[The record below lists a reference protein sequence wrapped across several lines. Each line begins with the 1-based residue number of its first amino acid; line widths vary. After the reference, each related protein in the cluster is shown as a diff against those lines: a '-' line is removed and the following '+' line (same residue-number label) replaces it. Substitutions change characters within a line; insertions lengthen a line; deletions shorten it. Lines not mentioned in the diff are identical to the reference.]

1 MIDPEE
7 LQITP
12 LSVTN
17 AIKKVILLE
26 IVPPDLLE
34 IVIQD
39 EEDQLIIVITDLTHG
54 PSISTTLIMMTL
66 KPKYISKIPK
76 PEVTTLSL
84 GVNKE

>member
-39 EEDQLIIVITDLTHG
+39 EED
-54 PSISTTLIMMTL
+54 
-66 KPKYISKIPK
+66 
-76 PEVTTLSL
+76 
-84 GVNKE
+84 

>member
-7 LQITP
+7 LQIIL

-39 EEDQLIIVITDLTHG
+39 EKDQPIIITTDSTPG

-66 KPKYISKIPK
+66 KPKYISIIPE

>member
-39 EEDQLIIVITDLTHG
+39 EEDQLIIITTDSTPG

-66 KPKYISKIPK
+66 KPKYISIT
-76 PEVTTLSL
+76 PEPEDTTLSL

>member
-39 EEDQLIIVITDLTHG
+39 EEDQLIIITTDSTPG

-66 KPKYISKIPK
+66 KLKYISIIPE

-84 GVNKE
+84 GVNKV

>member
-7 LQITP
+7 LQINP

-26 IVPPDLLE
+26 IVPSDLLE

-39 EEDQLIIVITDLTHG
+39 EKDQLIIITTDSTPG

-66 KPKYISKIPK
+66 KPKYISIIPE
-76 PEVTTLSL
+76 PEDTTLSL
-84 GVNKE
+84 GMNKE